1 VRSEIE
7 FETTL
12 IIKEREKREMGSGA
26 STKKVQHLNDALRKI
41 EEDFDD
47 ETKEIFEKMPP
58 KGFVKTDGRHG
69 FLCPFVTACKLGRV
83 KIVKEMIAKDEAL
96 RKRKIKESIASVAL
110 LKKSTHSRG

>member
-1 VRSEIE
+1 MRSEIE

-47 ETKEIFEKMPP
+47 DDDEDSEEEGSGEPAGQSKRVSPAP
-58 KGFVKTDGRHG
+58 KSFVLEDS
-69 FLCPFVTACKLGRV
+69 
-83 KIVKEMIAKDEAL
+83 EDDD
-96 RKRKIKESIASVAL
+96 
-110 LKKSTHSRG
+110 